1 MADKKQF
8 SIGMLFLQ
16 IALGAMLIVGGI
28 WAFTGTGD
36 FGCVAL
42 REVFRGE
49 VLNILKIVFGIIELI
64 VGVFLIIELFSGDIL
79 GSFGRVL
86 KLIVIVMWIAAIVL
100 ADILYGSGVLR
111 SGFSWKWLY
120 SFAEH
125 LIVLGAMFCLI

>member
-16 IALGAMLIVGGI
+16 IALGALLVVGGI

-42 REVFRGE
+42 KEIFRGDA
-49 VLNILKIVFGIIELI
+49 LKILKIVFGVIELI
-64 VGVFLIIELFSGDIL
+64 VGVFLIIELFAGDVLGAFGKIL
-79 GSFGRVL
+79 KF
-86 KLIVIVMWIAAIVL
+86 IVIVMWIAAIVL
-100 ADILYGSGVLR
+100 ADFLAGGGLLKSSNFLGA
-111 SGFSWKWLY
+111 LY
-120 SFAEH
+120 SFASH